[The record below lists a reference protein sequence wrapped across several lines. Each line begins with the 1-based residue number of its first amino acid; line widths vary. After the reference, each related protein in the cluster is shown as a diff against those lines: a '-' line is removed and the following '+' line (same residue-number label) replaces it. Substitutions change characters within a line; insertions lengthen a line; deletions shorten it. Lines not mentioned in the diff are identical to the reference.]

1 MKRLFDLIISGI
13 ALIVL
18 SPVMII
24 IALIIKLQNQGSVI
38 FKQKRVGKDNK
49 DFTIYKFRSMW
60 ENAPEVASNDLK
72 NPEEHITP
80 IGKILR
86 KTSLDELPQFINILK
101 GDMSLVGPRPVINDS
116 SERELL
122 SKRTELGINKLVPG
136 LTGWAQVNGRDDMCT
151 ERKIELE
158 TEYLNKKSFLLDMK
172 ILCLTF
178 LKVFKQEGVID
189 GAADNT
195 VEDEAAIS
203 SEEYHKSKEDIKH
216 VI

>member
-86 KTSLDELPQFINILK
+86 KTSLDELPQLINILK

-158 TEYLNKKSFLLDMK
+158 TEYLNKKSFLLDLK
-172 ILCLTF
+172 ILFLTF
-178 LKVFKQEGVID
+178 FKVFKQEGVID

-203 SEEYHKSKEDIKH
+203 SEEYHKSKEEIKH

>member
-60 ENAPEVASNDLK
+60 ENAPEVASNDLE

-80 IGKILR
+80 VGKMLR
-86 KTSLDELPQFINILK
+86 KTSLDELPQLINILK

-136 LTGWAQVNGRDDMCT
+136 LTGWAQVNGRDDMSID
-151 ERKIELE
+151 RKIYLE
-158 TEYLNKKSFLLDMK
+158 TEYMNKKSFLFDLK
-172 ILCLTF
+172 ILFATIF
-178 LKVFKQEGVID
+178 KVFKQDGIVEGKSENESEKCSLDAKTNVKEVI
-189 GAADNT
+189 
-195 VEDEAAIS
+195 
-203 SEEYHKSKEDIKH
+203 
-216 VI
+216 